1 MKRNSMSSIFHLS
14 FIQRYL
20 RLIGLAWLLA
30 GLLAMMLPLP
40 AIAQTDYSLTLN
52 RNFGY
57 GNGSDIRGDMTIK
70 IKGDESAVQTVQFR
84 MDGKEMGAL
93 VSQAPFELRFNTVD
107 YPEGIREIDAV
118 VTLKDGS
125 TINTTPRRYNFVSA
139 AMQSSSMKKI
149 LIPILVVVVLA
160 MLLGSLSQ
168 ILTGRK
174 RGGNK
179 VTPGTHRDYGFAGGS
194 ICPHCSRPT
203 PRHVWGINLL
213 LGKLDRC
220 ENCGRWSLMRA
231 YPLDVLRAAEEAE
244 AAANQAN
251 LPVEK
256 TEEEKLRE
264 LLDKSKYQDM

>member
-1 MKRNSMSSIFHLS
+1 M
-14 FIQRYL
+14 
-20 RLIGLAWLLA
+20 AWLLA
-30 GLLAMMLPLP
+30 GLLAVTLPLP
-40 AIAQTDYSLTLN
+40 AIAQTDYSLTLS

-93 VSQAPFELRFNTVD
+93 VSQAPFELRFNTAD

-125 TINTTPRRYNFVSA
+125 TVTTVARSYNFVSA
-139 AMQSSSMKKI
+139 AMQSSVMKKI
-149 LIPILVVVVLA
+149 LLPVFGVVLLA
-160 MLLGSLSQ
+160 VLLGSLSQ
-168 ILTGRK
+168 ILSGRK
-174 RGGNK
+174 RAGDK
-179 VTPGTHRDYGFAGGS
+179 VALGAHRDYGFAGGS
-194 ICPHCSRPT
+194 ICSYCGRPT
-203 PRHVWGINLL
+203 PRHIWGINLL

-231 YPLDVLRAAEEAE
+231 YPLDVLRAAEETE
-244 AAANQAN
+244 AAANAATP
-251 LPVEK
+251 PVEK